1 MKAWRVTLQA
11 LEGVSERY
19 LPFADAATEQLPL
32 GRLVR
37 LGLFQATVGMS
48 MALLAGTV
56 NRVMIVELA
65 VAAGIV
71 GVMLMLPMVSAPLR
85 AVVGHR
91 SDQLH
96 SAFGW
101 RRVPFLWF
109 GTLLQFGGLAILPF
123 GLLLLAEATT
133 PTAQALATSG
143 AAVGFLLVGLGAHTV
158 QTAGLALASDLS
170 TDDQRPRVVAF
181 LYVMLLVGTLV
192 SALAFGALLQDYS
205 HVRLI
210 QVIQGSAVVTLVLNG
225 IALWKQEPRDRVRA
239 LEGPRERSSFR
250 EAWARFV
257 SGGRAS
263 RLLVAVGF
271 GSAGFGMQDVLLE
284 PYGGEVM
291 SMPVGDTSL
300 LTAVAAVGAIGA
312 FGVSA
317 KALSA
322 GFDAVRLS
330 ALGCLVGVFAFAAVI
345 LAAPLASAL
354 LLMTGS
360 ALIGFGGGLFTVG
373 TLTEAMRLEKS
384 ERNGLAVGA
393 WGGVYASAAGLALAG
408 GAFLRDLVVH
418 AGDAGLL
425 GPALVGPGAGY
436 VIVYHLEIAA
446 LFAAMAALG
455 PMAATARSLTA
466 DGLRRTP
473 FGLSELPG

>member
-11 LEGVSERY
+11 LEGVSERW
-19 LPFADAATEQLPL
+19 LPFADAATEELPL
-32 GRLVR
+32 GRLLR

-56 NRVMIVELA
+56 NRVMIVELS

-71 GVMLMLPMVSAPLR
+71 GVMIMLPMVSAPLR

-123 GLLLLAEATT
+123 GILLLSEAATPVHQVAATT
-133 PTAQALATSG
+133 G
-143 AAVGFLLVGLGAHTV
+143 AALGFVLVGLGAHTV

-170 TDDQRPRVVAF
+170 TAEQKPRVVAF
-181 LYVMLLVGTLV
+181 LYLMLLLGTLV
-192 SALAFGALLQDYS
+192 SALTFGLLLQDYD

-210 QVIQGSAVVTLVLNG
+210 QVIQGSAVATMVLNG
-225 IALWKQEPRDRVRA
+225 IALWKQEARDRKRA
-239 LEGPRERSSFR
+239 AEGPGERTPFR

-263 RLLVAVGF
+263 RLLVAVGL

-291 SMPVGDTSL
+291 SMAVGDTSL
-300 LTAVAAVGAIGA
+300 LTAVAAMGAIVA
-312 FGVSA
+312 FGLSA
-317 KALSA
+317 KALTA

-345 LAAPLASAL
+345 LAAPLASEL

-360 ALIGFGGGLFTVG
+360 TLIGFGGGLFTVG
-373 TLTEAMRLEKS
+373 TLTEAMRLERS

-393 WGGVYASAAGLALAG
+393 WGGVYASAAGIALAG

-425 GPALVGPGAGY
+425 GPALSGPGAGY
-436 VIVYHLEIAA
+436 TIVYHLEIAA
-446 LFAAMAALG
+446 LFMAIAALG
-455 PMAATARSLTA
+455 PLAGTARGLTA
-466 DGLRRTP
+466 DGLRRTT

>member
-1 MKAWRVTLQA
+1 MNAWRFTVRA
-11 LEGVSERY
+11 LEGVGHRW
-19 LPFADAATEQLPL
+19 LPFADAATEELPL
-32 GRLVR
+32 GRLLR

-56 NRVMIVELA
+56 NRVMIVELS

-109 GTLLQFGGLAILPF
+109 GTLLQFGGLALLPF
-123 GLLLLAEATT
+123 GILLLSEAAT
-133 PTAQALATSG
+133 PFRQAVATAG
-143 AAVGFLLVGLGAHTV
+143 AGLGFLLVGLGAHTV
-158 QTAGLALASDLS
+158 QTAGLALASDLA
-170 TDDQRPRVVAF
+170 TEEQKPRVVAF
-181 LYVMLLVGTLV
+181 LYLMLLVGTLV
-192 SALAFGALLQDYS
+192 SALAFGVLLQDYD
-205 HVRLI
+205 HVLLI
-210 QVIQGSAVVTLVLNG
+210 QVIQGSAMVTVVLNG
-225 IALWKQEPRDRVRA
+225 IALWKQEPRNRDRAAR
-239 LEGPRERSSFR
+239 GPGERTPFS
-250 EAWARFV
+250 EAWGRFV

-263 RLLVAVGF
+263 RLLVAVGL
-271 GSAGFGMQDVLLE
+271 GAAGFGMQDVLLE

-291 SMPVGDTSL
+291 SMAVGDTSL
-300 LTAVAAVGAIGA
+300 LTAVAALGAIAA
-312 FGVSA
+312 FGLSA

-322 GFDAVRLS
+322 GFDGVRL
-330 ALGCLVGVFAFAAVI
+330 AGLGCLAGVFAFAAVI
-345 LAAPLASAL
+345 FAAPLGSVA

-360 ALIGFGGGLFTVG
+360 TLIGFGGGLFTVG
-373 TLTEAMRLEKS
+373 TLTEAMRLDRS

-393 WGGVYASAAGLALAG
+393 WGAVYASAAGFALAG

-436 VIVYHLEIAA
+436 SIVYHLEIAA
-446 LFAAMAALG
+446 LFLAIVALG
-455 PMAATARSLTA
+455 PLATTARGLTA
-466 DGLRRTP
+466 DGLGRR